1 MKNHKFQQIR
11 VRVTKPGD
19 IVRFNAQTDK
29 QYSRIRGIY
38 VSVPEER
45 FVPGCLLGLKVN
57 NQDVFEDV
65 HEVKLLTSGNQ
76 VAPNQKFFFFEEH
89 LEAGGS
95 AIEGKFTDGGL
106 EAFSESPSKLELM
119 RARKA
124 QSGYL
129 YEAKIYL
136 WLTNE

>member
-11 VRVTKPGD
+11 VRVTDFGES
-19 IVRFNAQTDK
+19 VRINAQTDK
-29 QYSRIRGIY
+29 QYAKIRGIY
-38 VSVPEER
+38 VSLPDELLL
-45 FVPGCLLGLKVN
+45 PGSLLGLRVN
-57 NQDVFEDV
+57 NQEVFEDV
-65 HEVKLLTSGNQ
+65 HEIKLITSGHQ
-76 VAPNQKFFFFEEH
+76 VAPNRKFFFFEEH

-119 RARKA
+119 QARKA
-124 QSGYL
+124 ESGYL

>member
-11 VRVTKPGD
+11 VNVTAPGD
-19 IVRFNAQTDK
+19 ILRFNAQTDK

-38 VSVPEER
+38 VSLPEER

-89 LEAGGS
+89 LDAAGS
-95 AIEGKFTDGGL
+95 TVEGRYTDGQPAAENGNS
-106 EAFSESPSKLELM
+106 AY
-119 RARKA
+119 
-124 QSGYL
+124 GYP
-129 YEAKIYL
+129 YAVKIYL
-136 WLTNE
+136 WLTNEK